1 MNYILI
7 TYILLSVV
15 AVFITATLL
24 AIRKSSKLSKNLSEV
39 ELQLVELSVK
49 IKEYE
54 DKYSEIIDIEYEC
67 VKAKNELI
75 EDKTKIELESQL
87 KLDELEAKKEKS
99 NCEKQLIEDQI
110 KNLRIDYKSNKNT
123 YDSLTKQIAIFSED
137 IELIEL
143 GFYEPKFD
151 FDSSET
157 FKEEIRSCKDRQKA
171 FLREKDS
178 NGAIYC
184 STEWTV
190 SGSKAEGRK
199 MTNKGIKLTA
209 RAFNNECDSAIANCT
224 WKNVNKMQ
232 ERIKKAFDAINKLNE
247 TNSIIITFQYLE
259 EKLKELQLTYE
270 YHEKKQHEKEEQAEI
285 KMQMREEAKV
295 EAEIKKAEA
304 DAIKEEKRY
313 KSAIDL
319 ARKELEKASDEMKF
333 GLEAQIAQLQSD
345 LSEAEMK
352 HQRAQSMA
360 EQTKRGH
367 VYVISNIGSFGEEVY
382 KIGMTR
388 RLEPTERVKELG
400 DASVP
405 FIFDVHAMI
414 HTDDAPT
421 LEKSL
426 HRQFDSRRLNMVN
439 RRKEFFN
446 VSLAEI
452 KQAVHEL
459 TDASVEFIETA
470 VAQDYYETQ
479 AIRNLQ
485 LFREGNLEGDSIL
498 KSNSIPEFA
507 DALD

>member
-1 MNYILI
+1 MI
-7 TYILLSVV
+7 YILLSVV
-15 AVFITATLL
+15 AVFIIATLL
-24 AIRKSSKLSKNLSEV
+24 AIQKFSKLSKKLSEY
-39 ELQLVELSVK
+39 
-49 IKEYE
+49 EY
-54 DKYSEIIDIEYEC
+54 KYSRIIDIEAEC

-75 EDKTKIELESQL
+75 EDKTKIESESQL
-87 KLDELEAKKEKS
+87 KLDELETKKKQFNGEM
-99 NCEKQLIEDQI
+99 QLIEDQI

-178 NGAIYC
+178 SGAIYC

-199 MTNKGIKLTA
+199 MTSKGIKLTA
-209 RAFNNECDSAIANCT
+209 RAFNNECDAAIANCT

-270 YHEKKQHEKEEQAEI
+270 YHEKKQHEKEGQAEI

-313 KSAIDL
+313 KNAIDL

-333 GLEAQIAQLQSD
+333 ELEAQIAQLQSD

-388 RLEPTERVKELG
+388 RLEPTDRVKELG

-507 DALD
+507 EVLA